1 MNGLK
6 WNLDLFLICLPG
18 EVINGT
24 VSVPPPHPDSGS
36 NRVIWARSALGSSVR
51 SAYWSLKKETG
62 NPRGDFW
69 KHTWNS
75 FPICGHGFEDI
86 VHVLRD
92 CLTAKEVWLH
102 VIPSEQHQR
111 FFSDT
116 LQNWLSANLF
126 CHLRLQDGG
135 NVTWSAVEVV
145 KVFFS
150 WAQKFKFHQSGYKIN
165 KHNPIHNF
173 QDNSLWVQLYID
185 GAVVRDTRNAFAGGM
200 LRDQCRNWIL
210 GFNRYLGKCLPFE
223 AE

>member
-1 MNGLK
+1 MKGLK
-6 WNLDLFLICLPG
+6 WNLDLFLIWLPD
-18 EVINGT
+18 EVINRI

-51 SAYWSLKKETG
+51 RIGYISSC
-62 NPRGDFW
+62 
-69 KHTWNS
+69 
-75 FPICGHGFEDI
+75 PICGHGFEDI

-92 CLTAKEVWLH
+92 CLIAKEVLLH

-126 CHLRLQDGG
+126 CHLR
-135 NVTWSAVEVV
+135 
-145 KVFFS
+145 F
-150 WAQKFKFHQSGYKIN
+150 WAQQFKFHQSGYKIN
-165 KHNPIHNF
+165 KYNPIHNF

-185 GAVVRDTRNAFAGGM
+185 GVVVRDTRNAFAGGM
-200 LRDQCRNWIL
+200 LQDQCRNWIL

>member
-1 MNGLK
+1 MEGLK
-6 WNLDLFLICLPG
+6 WNLDLFLIWLPD
-18 EVINGT
+18 EVINRT
-24 VSVPPPHPDSGS
+24 VSVPPPHPDSG
-36 NRVIWARSALGSSVR
+36 IGYISSC
-51 SAYWSLKKETG
+51 
-62 NPRGDFW
+62 
-69 KHTWNS
+69 
-75 FPICGHGFEDI
+75 PICGHGFEDI
-86 VHVLRD
+86 VHVFRD

-150 WAQKFKFHQSGYKIN
+150 WVQQFKFHQSGYKID

-185 GAVVRDTRNAFAGGM
+185 GAVVRDTRNAFVGGM

-210 GFNRYLGKCLPFE
+210 GFNRYLGYRWATIQIDNLDVVQTLNDIGLE
-223 AE
+223 GLGITLLRRLR